1 MALKWFV
8 GSGVRVD
15 KQAMSHSPPLESPL
29 PPAKKKG
36 KKGHHPTPPL
46 SAICNCRR
54 ADSQMGFGE
63 YART

>member
-15 KQAMSHSPPLESPL
+15 KQAMSHSPLNH
-29 PPAKKKG
+29 PAHPQKKKE